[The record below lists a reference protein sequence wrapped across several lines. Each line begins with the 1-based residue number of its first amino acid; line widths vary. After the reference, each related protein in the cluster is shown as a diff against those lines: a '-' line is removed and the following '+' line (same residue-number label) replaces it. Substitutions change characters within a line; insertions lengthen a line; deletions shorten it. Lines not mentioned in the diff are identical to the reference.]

1 MANGQVHSIIR
12 HIRSLVLVQDA
23 AGMTDSELLESFVS
37 QRDEVAFETLV
48 RRHGPMVFNICGRVL
63 QDPDDAED
71 AFQATFLVFV
81 RRAASIAKRQL
92 LGNWLYGVAY
102 RTARAA
108 KSAASRRRAKEAR
121 VVPRQ
126 VSPPEDTWQELQRLL
141 DQELTRLPDKYRIP
155 VVLCHLEGKSR
166 REAAQQ
172 LHLPEGTL
180 SSRLARARILLAG
193 RLARSGLI
201 VSGGTL
207 AAALSQQTASAALSP
222 SLLSSTVKAGALVL
236 AGQAATTGAVSAEVA
251 ALTERVLKAM
261 LVTRLKIAAA
271 VLLIVGVLGG
281 GLFAQLP
288 LSGTPAEAKP
298 VDATKGA
305 APEPAPKPG
314 KRPQE
319 VLAQAVGL
327 ADDVMDE
334 PRKAFALM
342 NIATAQARTGDRDA
356 ATRTFARAT
365 AAAKAITHVDASK
378 GEVQKAMTLMFIA
391 QAQAEAGQIEDALAT
406 AGAIENSGGHHDK
419 EWALAAIAA
428 AQTKARDV
436 KGALKTVETLSDR
449 DKSLALKQV
458 AEHLAA
464 AGQVEQALKLV
475 EGIQDESD
483 RVEALTKIA
492 AAQGRA
498 GDRDGAKKVIALA
511 RRIAD
516 GIEDGNSDPNTSPKA
531 WALMLVA
538 LSQIESGD
546 EKGGLKLA
554 DDFKG
559 ARRRDMI
566 LADVAIRRARAGKVK
581 EASQAVDDIR
591 DGIQKAEVLKAI
603 AASQARTGDFKEARK
618 TIDAIGFISEKAE
631 ALSDLAAVRL
641 EAGDR
646 DAAADLYRES
656 IQALKTLDTLWYDEG
671 PTMCAIPIQLHR
683 IVSTWAEAGDDKNAL
698 AWVDKQDSAFVR
710 AVALAGIAE
719 GIVKRLDREGR
730 PAEKK

>member
-1 MANGQVHSIIR
+1 
-12 HIRSLVLVQDA
+12 
-23 AGMTDSELLESFVS
+23 MTDSELLESFVS
-37 QRDEVAFETLV
+37 RRDEVAFEALV
-48 RRHGPMVFNICGRVL
+48 RRYGPMVFNVCGRVL
-63 QDPDDAED
+63 QDPHDAED

-108 KSAASRRRAKEAR
+108 KSAAGRRRAKEAT

-126 VSPPEDTWQELQRLL
+126 ASPPEDAGQELQRLL

-155 VVLCHLEGKSR
+155 VVLCHLEGKTR

-172 LHLPEGTL
+172 LHLHEGTL

-193 RLARSGLI
+193 RLARFGLI
-201 VSGGTL
+201 VPGGTL
-207 AAALSQQTASAALSP
+207 AAAMFQQTGSAALSP
-222 SLLSSTVKAGALVL
+222 SLLNSTVKAGALVL
-236 AGQAATTGAVSAEVA
+236 AGQAPITGAVSVEVA

-288 LSGTPAEAKP
+288 LSGTPGEVKP

-305 APEPAPKPG
+305 VPGPAPKPG
-314 KRPQE
+314 KQLQE
-319 VLAQAVGL
+319 VLGKAVGL
-327 ADDVMDE
+327 AAGVMDE
-334 PRKAFALM
+334 ARKAFALM
-342 NIATAQARTGDRDA
+342 NIATAQAKTGDRDA

-365 AAAKAITHVDASK
+365 AVAKAITHTDASK
-378 GEVQKAMTLMFIA
+378 GEVQKGWTLMFIA

-406 AGAIENSGGHHDK
+406 AGIIDTAGVNCK
-419 EWALAAIAA
+419 EWALGAIAA

-436 KGALKTVETLSDR
+436 KGALKTIESIPDSG
-449 DKSLALKQV
+449 KSLALKQV

-464 AGQVEQALKLV
+464 AGEGEQALKVV

-492 AAQGRA
+492 AAQCLA
-498 GDRDGAKKVIALA
+498 GDGDRAKKVIALA

-516 GIEDGNSDPNTSPKA
+516 GIEDGNSDLNTSRKA
-531 WALMLVA
+531 WALTLVA
-538 LSQIESGD
+538 LAQIESGD

-559 ARRRDMI
+559 SRRREMI

-591 DGIQKAEVLKAI
+591 DGIQKAEVLRAI
-603 AASQARTGDFKEARK
+603 AAAQARTGDFQEARK
-618 TIDAIGFISEKAE
+618 TIDAIGSISEKAE
-631 ALSDLAAVRL
+631 ALLDVAAVRL
-641 EAGDR
+641 KAGDR
-646 DAAADLYRES
+646 DSAGDLYRES

-671 PTMCAIPIQLHR
+671 PTMCATPIQLHR
-683 IVSTWAEAGDDKNAL
+683 IVKAWAEAGDDKNAL

-719 GIVKRLDREGR
+719 GIGKRFEREGR
-730 PAEKK
+730 PAERR